1 MVVLRVALGV
11 MLIWKGINFI
21 RDTFVLELLT
31 GQTGQ
36 SLFATHEALLILL
49 PSMLTIVGGLFIIAG
64 LFTGIVAVIQLPV
77 FLIGTLFIHA
87 GYIERNGFELVLT
100 GLIPFL
106 LLVFISKADHKL
118 SNDPS
123 VTYKQNK
130 ITF

>member
-21 RDTFVLELLT
+21 RDTFVLEVLT
-31 GQTGQ
+31 GQIEEN
-36 SLFATHEALLILL
+36 LFTTHEALLMLL
-49 PSMLTIVGGLFIIAG
+49 PALLTLVGGLFIIAG
-64 LFTGIVAVIQLPV
+64 LFTSIVALIQLPV

-100 GLIPFL
+100 ALIPFL
-106 LLVFISKADHKL
+106 LLVFITKANDSRL

-123 VTYKQNK
+123 
-130 ITF
+130 IT